1 VQPAVYSTLAAR
13 GRASQSLA
21 AEEAGLART
30 EAAVAAARSQCAAAS
45 GEVNDRSRSSAALGA
60 GAKSAAAALAAAQA
74 AEEQTVGEIKRDN
87 LDLVKWRAAAAR
99 LTADPQYASRKAD
112 VK

>member
-1 VQPAVYSTLAAR
+1 
-13 GRASQSLA
+13 
-21 AEEAGLART
+21 
-30 EAAVAAARSQCAAAS
+30 
-45 GEVNDRSRSSAALGA
+45 
-60 GAKSAAAALAAAQA
+60 LAAAQA

-99 LTADPQYASRKAD
+99 LTADPQYASRKMD